1 METELAAGQGTVDC
15 KKERLVH
22 DIKGVVADADELLK
36 DVARATFA
44 DLAVART
51 AIAGRLDEARI
62 RFGNG
67 RLAAG
72 TSARHA
78 ADAAQDY
85 ARRNPWKLIGLAAVG
100 VVIGIALSRR

>member
-1 METELAAGQGTVDC
+1 METELTAGHGPVEC
-15 KKERLVH
+15 KKERLMH

-36 DVARATFA
+36 EVARDTFD
-44 DLAVART
+44 DLAMART
-51 AIAGRLDEARI
+51 AIAGRLGEARL

-78 ADAAQDY
+78 ADATQDY